1 MRLLWR
7 VCCVRNTH
15 DFLNMKQFIRSHL
28 PESFIALYHLLLA
41 VLANLWYRFPSRRL
55 TVIGVTGTNGKTTVC
70 NLIAHIL
77 SATGYKT
84 GLTTTINFKIGDRVW
99 SNRTKQGMQGRFG
112 LQRLLREMVS
122 EGCTHAVVETTSE
135 GIKQYRHFGIRYSV
149 AVFTNLTPEHIE
161 SHGSFEKYREAKGKL
176 FSTLNERGGSVVNG
190 DDSAA
195 EYFLKFKAGE
205 KWVYKTQNSKLKTQN
220 YGSELKIL
228 QIREYHLSEQG
239 SEFEAEFDGKKYVFT
254 TKLLGLFNVYN
265 SAAAI
270 SAALSLGVQMEVIQG
285 AVSSFEPLPGRMEII
300 RNSIRNITIVVD
312 YAHDPAAL
320 SAVYKTI
327 RELHGNGEKP
337 VLVAVLGACGGG
349 RDKAKRPILGKLAS
363 QHAKYVIFTN
373 EDPYDDDP
381 EEIMD
386 QLEEGMKT
394 DPSRAINRNYW
405 KILDRREA
413 IKKAIALSCD
423 GGTIAL
429 TGKGCEE
436 AMAVKDGLI
445 MWDDRKVAREELLKL
460 RATNFTS
467 SSPEAPAL
475 APQLAGVW
483 KIV

>member
-1 MRLLWR
+1 
-7 VCCVRNTH
+7 
-15 DFLNMKQFIRSHL
+15 MKQFIRSHL

-205 KWVYKTQNSKLKTQN
+205 KWVYKTQN
-220 YGSELKIL
+220 
-228 QIREYHLSEQG
+228 
-239 SEFEAEFDGKKYVFT
+239 
-254 TKLLGLFNVYN
+254 
-265 SAAAI
+265 
-270 SAALSLGVQMEVIQG
+270 
-285 AVSSFEPLPGRMEII
+285 
-300 RNSIRNITIVVD
+300 
-312 YAHDPAAL
+312 
-320 SAVYKTI
+320 
-327 RELHGNGEKP
+327 
-337 VLVAVLGACGGG
+337 
-349 RDKAKRPILGKLAS
+349 
-363 QHAKYVIFTN
+363 
-373 EDPYDDDP
+373 
-381 EEIMD
+381 
-386 QLEEGMKT
+386 
-394 DPSRAINRNYW
+394 
-405 KILDRREA
+405 
-413 IKKAIALSCD
+413 
-423 GGTIAL
+423 
-429 TGKGCEE
+429 
-436 AMAVKDGLI
+436 
-445 MWDDRKVAREELLKL
+445 
-460 RATNFTS
+460 
-467 SSPEAPAL
+467 
-475 APQLAGVW
+475 
-483 KIV
+483 